1 MFHIS
6 KDWYK
11 RAFKT
16 FIDRGDTFG
25 GQTGFQQLPQA
36 QRDIRIFGCIIQR
49 RFGRQG
55 SERHLLGT
63 LAAYILIFDGRV
75 IQPVPSQI
83 IH

>member
-6 KDWYK
+6 KDWYQ

-16 FIDRGDTFG
+16 FIDRGDPFG
-25 GQTGFQQLPQA
+25 GQTWFQQLPQA
-36 QRDIRIFGCIIQR
+36 QCDVRIFGGIIQR

-55 SERHLLGT
+55 SERHLLDT
-63 LAAYILIFDGRV
+63 LAAYILIFDGCV
-75 IQPVPSQI
+75 IQPVTGQI